1 MSIFRKK
8 KIIITGHT
16 GFKGSW
22 LSCWLKILGADLY
35 GISSYIPSQPSMY
48 ENLNKK
54 IFKKEFDVD
63 VRNKENI
70 VDIFRAIKPNF
81 VFHLAAQPLVSV
93 SYENPSN
100 TIMTNSIGTMNI
112 LEGLRTIKKKV
123 TAIFVTSDKVYHNS
137 EWIWGYREID
147 RLGGKD
153 PYSASKAMAENVIY
167 SYFNSYFRD
176 TNTKIGIVRAGN
188 VIGGGDWA
196 KNRLIPD
203 CIRAW
208 TNRDSVK
215 VRNPS
220 STRPWQHVLEPL
232 GGYLLLAKKIDLNSH
247 LSGEAF
253 NFGPMSEENKTVLQV
268 LDTSKNF
275 FDHVNFDTHKDEN
288 TNFKEANLLKLNCD
302 KALETI
308 NWKPI
313 LNFDETIK
321 MTFDWYKK
329 FYETGSKKKFN
340 IYKFTIS
347 QINEYYKAAE
357 TKRVEW
363 IQEI

>member
-1 MSIFRKK
+1 M
-8 KIIITGHT
+8 
-16 GFKGSW
+16 
-22 LSCWLKILGADLY
+22 
-35 GISSYIPSQPSMY
+35 
-48 ENLNKK
+48 E
-54 IFKKEFDVD
+54 E
-63 VRNKENI
+63 E
-70 VDIFRAIKPNF
+70 
-81 VFHLAAQPLVSV
+81 
-93 SYENPSN
+93 
-100 TIMTNSIGTMNI
+100 IGQ
-112 LEGLRTIKKKV
+112 
-123 TAIFVTSDKVYHNS
+123 
-137 EWIWGYREID
+137 
-147 RLGGKD
+147 
-153 PYSASKAMAENVIY
+153 
-167 SYFNSYFRD
+167 
-176 TNTKIGIVRAGN
+176 
-188 VIGGGDWA
+188 
-196 KNRLIPD
+196 NRLIPD

-208 TNRDSVK
+208 TNRDPVK

-232 GGYLLLAKKIDLNSH
+232 GGYLLLAKKIDLHSH

-275 FDHVNFDTHKDEN
+275 FDDVNFDIHKDEN

-329 FYETGSKKKFN
+329 FYETGSMKKLD

-347 QINEYYKAAE
+347 QINEYYEIAE
-357 TKRVEW
+357 TKKGRMDTRNLNFSYKKVS
-363 IQEI
+363 IKKLNEISTNGGNILKYLDKEHTNFVSFGETYFSCINFDFIKGWKRHKKATLNIAVLVGEIKFVIFDDRKKKLVSLWNVLSRKRFNL